1 MSRSR
6 LRAAALD
13 HNDSFSFAN
22 VTVDG
27 YSGEELN
34 EGYQTGIVLK
44 WGPTGATQLTLASAD
59 GAITQDG
66 IGLVTFNGQ
75 VRANND
81 VEILGDLTVLGTTTE
96 IDSQKMTVTD
106 PITTLN
112 SSGTELLSDWAGLT
126 LHDADGY
133 NRIGWNFDGYWAV
146 SSAFTPGSD
155 ANPDRALAFL
165 GTGVTNGDLSSTTS
179 NNSGADHIGNTA
191 VGNLISTNVQDA
203 LEELQGDID
212 DIYAGNWDLKGTT
225 SLTFMINRDATGIVD
240 EDACLILKGGDGTDI
255 IDGYLC
261 TITDSVN
268 GDRMQFS
275 MYQAGSLISPD
286 VHIGTLGLTDDL
298 DALLT
303 FNAGDGASAHQAVI
317 ELLGTEDSL
326 HYTADHHTFSGPV
339 RLTGNEVVDGYL
351 YAYGN
356 VVLGN
361 SLGVDTLDINATIT
375 SDLVPTDETY
385 YVGTPT
391 NKWIDGYFDFFV
403 PANYTPVGDN
413 YSLEG
418 HLKGI
423 DAALASIT
431 SAPHGVYI
439 VTTAEGTT
447 NSVDSARAVDQGDQT
462 DLTSYSD
469 VQFRDDILIYLDG
482 QLLMNDT
489 AKRANT
495 GAVVNDVARD
505 TADPSVLL
513 FSRNIKKGSVLQI
526 VVNC

>member
-44 WGPTGATQLTLASAD
+44 YGPTGATKLTLAAAD

-66 IGLVTFNGQ
+66 TGLVTFNGN
-75 VRANND
+75 VHANND
-81 VEILGDLTVLGTTTE
+81 VQILGNLTVMGTTTE
-96 IDSQKMTVTD
+96 IDTEQMFVTD

-112 SSGTELLSDWAGLT
+112 ASGSELLSDWSGLSIRDT
-126 LHDADGY
+126 DGY
-133 NRIGWNFDGYWAV
+133 NRIGWSFDGYWAI
-146 SSAFTPGSD
+146 SSGAVAGMD
-155 ANPDRALAFL
+155 ANPNRAIAFL
-165 GTGVTNGDLSSTTS
+165 GTGVTNGDLSSTTL

-191 VGNLISTNVQDA
+191 VGNLVSTNVQDA

-212 DIYAGNWDLKGTT
+212 NIYAGNWDLKGTT
-225 SLTFMINRDATGIVD
+225 SLTFMINRDATGAVD
-240 EDACLILKGGDGTDI
+240 EDACLILKGGDGADI

-275 MYQAGSLISPD
+275 MYQAGSRISPD
-286 VHIGTLGLTDDL
+286 VHIGLLGLTDDL

-303 FNAGDGASAHQAVI
+303 FNAGDGANARQAII

-326 HYTADHHTFSGPV
+326 HYTADHHTFNGPV

-356 VVLGN
+356 VILGN
-361 SLGVDTLDINATIT
+361 NLVGDTLDINATII
-375 SDLVPTDETY
+375 SDLVPTNDTY
-385 YVGTPT
+385 YVGLPA
-391 NKWIDGYFDFFV
+391 NRWIDGYFDFFV
-403 PANYTPVGDN
+403 PTNYTPVGSN

-423 DAALASIT
+423 DAALASIAA
-431 SAPHGVYI
+431 APHGTYI
-439 VTTAEGTT
+439 VTTAEGST
-447 NSVDSARAVDQGDQT
+447 NTVDSARAVDQGDQT
-462 DLTSYSD
+462 DVSSYTD
-469 VQFRDDILIYLDG
+469 IQFRDDILIYLDG
-482 QLLMNDT
+482 QLLLNDT
-489 AKRANT
+489 AKRADN
-495 GAVVNDVARD
+495 GSVVNDVARD
-505 TADPSVLL
+505 SATPNLL
-513 FSRNIKKGSVLQI
+513 RFSRDIKKGSVLQI
-526 VVNC
+526 IINC